1 MNEEKQP
8 SLIKNK
14 KLVFGIVTGIAII
27 AIIGVFNFSSKE
39 DDNPKSNIEAKNE
52 TGTAKQQSKGA
63 IKIAINENDHIK
75 GDKDAPITLV
85 EFSDFQCPYCK
96 KFNPTMGKIMEDYSG
111 MVRLIYRHY
120 PLDFHQNAQ
129 KSAEASECAGE
140 QGKFWEYLDKAF
152 ANSEGDG
159 TGLNDADLKKYS
171 TELQLDANKFDQC
184 LASGKFAEK
193 VKSDLKSGIDAGI
206 KGTPG
211 TVLIDQAGNTQ
222 LISGALPY
230 EQVKAK
236 IDAVLK

>member
-1 MNEEKQP
+1 MNEQNISSIMKHKKTAL
-8 SLIKNK
+8 SVLI
-14 KLVFGIVTGIAII
+14 GIVLVG
-27 AIIGVFNFSSKE
+27 IIGFVVLNADKGEDKVKPNAEVKKETKKDTSK
-39 DDNPKSNIEAKNE
+39 
-52 TGTAKQQSKGA
+52 TAK
-63 IKIAINENDHIK
+63 ITINANDNIK
-75 GDKDAPITLV
+75 GDKNASITLV

-96 KFNPTMGKIMEDYSG
+96 KFNPTMDKVMQEYSEK
-111 MVRLIYRHY
+111 VRLIYRHY

-159 TGLNDADLKKYS
+159 TGLNDADLKKYA
-171 TELQLDANKFDQC
+171 TELQLDVTQFNQC
-184 LASGKFAEK
+184 LSSGKFAEK
-193 VKSDLKSGIDAGI
+193 VKNDMQSGIDAGI

-211 TVLIDQAGNTQ
+211 TILIDQNGNTQ

-236 IDAVLK
+236 IDSVLK